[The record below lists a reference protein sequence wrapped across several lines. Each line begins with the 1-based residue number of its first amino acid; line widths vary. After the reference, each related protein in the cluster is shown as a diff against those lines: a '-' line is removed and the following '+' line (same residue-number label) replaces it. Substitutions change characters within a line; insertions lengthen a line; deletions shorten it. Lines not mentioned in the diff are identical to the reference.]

1 MGQLYDEDFYDLQRV
16 RSRTSA
22 QVMVPIFQ
30 ELLEP
35 ESVLD
40 VGCGIGAWS
49 ATWIAAGVSD
59 LTGVDGDYVDRSA
72 LVIPPAQFR
81 SWDLTR
87 PLDLGRR
94 FDLVQCLEVAEHL
107 PANSAKTLVE
117 SLVRHS
123 DLVVF
128 SAAVPRQGGTHHVNE
143 QWPSYWVS
151 LFASVGFQVFDP
163 FRARVWDDNRVEY
176 WYRQNCI
183 LFAAKDHP
191 ITQRLDPPSGPIDV
205 VHPYLFESW
214 ASAAAG
220 VVKLRWAVSQTRL
233 GTTLRSI
240 RNRFGA

>member
-1 MGQLYDEDFYDLQRV
+1 MVQLYDEDFYDLQRV

-49 ATWIAAGVSD
+49 STWISAGVTD
-59 LTGVDGDYVDRSA
+59 LVGVDGDYVNRSA
-72 LVIPPAQFR
+72 LLIPPAQFQ

-87 PLDLGRR
+87 PLDLDRR

-107 PANSAKTLVE
+107 PASSATTLVD

-123 DLVVF
+123 ELVVF
-128 SAAVPRQGGTHHVNE
+128 SAAIPRQGGTCHVNE
-143 QWPSYWVS
+143 QWPSYWVKH
-151 LFASVGFQVFDP
+151 FANVGFQVFDP
-163 FRARVWDDNRVEY
+163 FRALVWDDERVEY

-191 ITQRLDPPSGPIDV
+191 ITQRLSVPSGPLDV
-205 VHPYLFESW
+205 VHPFLFESW
-214 ASAAAG
+214 ASATSG
-220 VVKLRWAVSQTRL
+220 VMKLRQTLGQSRIGGALRAVRKRKS
-233 GTTLRSI
+233 S
-240 RNRFGA
+240 